1 MRKQSDRRRVTAC
14 LGSRR
19 NGMVSDAG
27 LRTQVLRGGRAVLLV
42 RFWRDYVAF
51 SLHPH
56 PRRNNKS
63 SFRFPL
69 RADKR
74 GRNPPVIRKWGHAT
88 PTVLFKRTWLGQPL
102 TQLLCYQSQT
112 TVLRRQKKNSN
123 SHRFPNV
130 HKQKT
135 IEPFNCP
142 MHHKYSCWNVRRA
155 VLTPTEQCEAY
166 GMCRKKLGWAIGHD
180 RRPSMSWP
188 PATKDQQRSG
198 RGWAGDLCPP
208 ACPSC
213 AAA

>member
-1 MRKQSDRRRVTAC
+1 MPAAPCVLLPVLGYPTYGGGSSSSSRPQAERTGALFRAWRCRPRSSLAGAVLGRLSIAVASAAATPPSVRKQSDRRRVTAC

-56 PRRNNKS
+56 PRTNNKS

-112 TVLRRQKKNSN
+112 TVLRRQKKTVTAIA
-123 SHRFPNV
+123 FPTFINR
-130 HKQKT
+130 KQ
-135 IEPFNCP
+135 
-142 MHHKYSCWNVRRA
+142 
-155 VLTPTEQCEAY
+155 
-166 GMCRKKLGWAIGHD
+166 
-180 RRPSMSWP
+180 
-188 PATKDQQRSG
+188 
-198 RGWAGDLCPP
+198 
-208 ACPSC
+208 
-213 AAA
+213 